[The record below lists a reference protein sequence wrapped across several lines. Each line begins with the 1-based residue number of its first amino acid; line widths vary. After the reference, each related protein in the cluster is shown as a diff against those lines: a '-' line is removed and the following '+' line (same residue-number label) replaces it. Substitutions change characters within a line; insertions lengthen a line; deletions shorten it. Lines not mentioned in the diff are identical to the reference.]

1 VQYSVFSGGGGP
13 FTVSS
18 LTGQLL
24 TTGRLDRE
32 TTPTYL
38 LTLRAHLLT
47 DSSSFTLAQVAHIRF
62 HRNVILY
69 LAQVFYS
76 CFILICC
83 IEKCFQCFDA
93 GCLAAERAHIEL
105 VHNISLLLEQLF
117 HPAVIPELK
126 PVKQNH

>member
-1 VQYSVFSGGGGP
+1 MQYSVFSGGGGP

-62 HRNVILY
+62 HRNVILHS
-69 LAQVFYS
+69 AQVY
-76 CFILICC
+76 FIL
-83 IEKCFQCFDA
+83 
-93 GCLAAERAHIEL
+93 
-105 VHNISLLLEQLF
+105 VLF
-117 HPAVIPELK
+117 
-126 PVKQNH
+126 